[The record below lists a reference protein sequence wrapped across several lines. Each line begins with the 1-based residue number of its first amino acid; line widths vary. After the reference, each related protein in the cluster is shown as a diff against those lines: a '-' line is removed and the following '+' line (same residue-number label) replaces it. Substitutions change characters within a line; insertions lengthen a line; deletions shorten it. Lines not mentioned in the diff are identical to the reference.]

1 MIHIKEAIIVEGKY
15 DKMQLEKIC
24 DAAIFTTE
32 GFRIFKDTQKRD
44 FLKKLAQ
51 KCGILVLTDSD
62 RAGFLIRNHLKA
74 VVGEGNIRHAF
85 IPEIYGKEK
94 RKAAPS
100 KEGKLGVEGI
110 DLTMLKEVLLKFSS
124 PTESAD
130 KITKADLFDLGLYGG
145 TSCAAARLLLCRHL
159 SLPSKISVNAL
170 VDAVNALMSKDE
182 FFRLVGELDYEQN

>member
-32 GFRIFKDTQKRD
+32 GFRIFKDTQRRD

-62 RAGFLIRNHLKA
+62 RAGFLIRNHLKG

-94 RKAAPS
+94 RKASPS

-110 DLTMLKEVLLKFSS
+110 DLTLLEEVLLKFSS
-124 PTESAD
+124 PIEAEE

-145 TSCAAARLLLCRHL
+145 TSCAAARMSLCKKL
-159 SLPSKISVNAL
+159 SLPTKISVNAL

-182 FFRLVGELDYEQN
+182 FFKIVGELNDE